1 MKPDIPQ
8 APAPINYP
16 KPVYAWSMVGFLTL
30 AYIFSMLDRYILG
43 YLTKPIKADL
53 GFTDTQMGWL
63 ALAFTL
69 LYAFAAIP
77 FGMLTDR
84 KKRVWIIA
92 LGITIWSLA
101 TVATGIVTNFTSGF
115 TLAFILF
122 FIARMF
128 VGFGEAVMSPAAF
141 SIIGDSFP
149 KERRAKP
156 IAFYSAALFLAS
168 SLTGFIIKFL
178 LGYFETTRTITVPI
192 VGELAPWQM
201 IMIIVGAPGLLVAIL
216 FFFLKEPARTES
228 LQKDDSR
235 YSDAIQFAVTRWK
248 TLLCFVSIFVTMV
261 SIAYVQ
267 FNWLPEMFER
277 TYGEEEWGRRLYA
290 GRNATATLIFAVP
303 TYFAAGI
310 ISDAW
315 SKRGRTDAPFVLAI
329 IGLLIM
335 VPATIIAPLM
345 PTGWSAFGILCIG
358 TIGIGMVSC
367 TGVTALLQI
376 TPGYVRGSIVAYYY
390 LAITLF
396 GGLISPL
403 LVGWLSTSIF
413 GEDRLN
419 LAVAAQPAIY
429 GIPTLLLL
437 PITYRLYRKELALR
451 ESQPV

>member
-1 MKPDIPQ
+1 MSDT
-8 APAPINYP
+8 PIQYP
-16 KPVYAWSMVGFLTL
+16 KPTYAWSMVGFLTL

-84 KKRVWIIA
+84 KKRVWIIS
-92 LGITIWSLA
+92 LGIAVWSLA
-101 TVATGIVTNFTSGF
+101 TVATGLVTNFAATAA
-115 TLAFILF
+115 LAFIFF
-122 FIARMF
+122 FIARLL
-128 VGFGEAVMSPAAF
+128 VGFGEAVLSPAAF

-168 SLTGFIIKFL
+168 SLTGYIIKFL
-178 LGYFETTRTITVPI
+178 LGYFETVGAMTWPI
-192 VGELAPWQM
+192 VGELQPWQM
-201 IMIIVGAPGLLVAIL
+201 ILVIVGTPGLLVAIL
-216 FFFLKEPARTES
+216 FFLLKEPPRTES
-228 LQKDDSR
+228 RQKDDSS
-235 YSDAIQFAVTRWK
+235 YADAINFAMSRWK

-261 SIAYVQ
+261 SIAYAQ

-277 TYGEEEWGRRLYA
+277 TFGEEKWGRGLYA

-303 TYFAAGI
+303 TYFFAGF
-310 ISDAW
+310 ISDEW
-315 SKRGRTDAPFVLAI
+315 SKRGRTDAPFILAI
-329 IGLLIM
+329 IGLFIM

-345 PTGWSAFGILCIG
+345 PTGWTAFGVLCIA
-358 TIGIGMVSC
+358 TIGIGMVSS

-390 LAITLF
+390 LAITML
-396 GGLISPL
+396 GGLVSPL
-403 LVGWLSTSIF
+403 LVGWLSTSVF
-413 GEDRLN
+413 GEANLN
-419 LAVAAQPAIY
+419 LAMATQPALY
-429 GIPTLLLL
+429 GIPTLLLIPL
-437 PITYRLYRKELALR
+437 TYKLYRRELTAREKEEAAA
-451 ESQPV
+451 

>member
-1 MKPDIPQ
+1 MSKAELD
-8 APAPINYP
+8 YP
-16 KPVYAWSMVGFLTL
+16 KPTCAWSMVCFLTL
-30 AYIFSMLDRYILG
+30 AYILSMLDRYILG

-84 KKRVWIIA
+84 KKRVWIIS
-92 LGITIWSLA
+92 LGIAVWSIA
-101 TVATGIVTNFTSGF
+101 TVATGLVTNFASSAA
-115 TLAFILF
+115 LAFTFF
-122 FIARMF
+122 FIARLL

-168 SLTGFIIKFL
+168 SLTGYIIKFL
-178 LGYFETTRTITVPI
+178 LGYFETVGTLTWPI
-192 VGELAPWQM
+192 VGELEPWQM
-201 IMIIVGAPGLLVAIL
+201 ILVIVGAPGLFVSLL
-216 FFFLKEPARTES
+216 FFLLKEPPRTES
-228 LQKDDSR
+228 QQTDESS
-235 YSDAIQFAVTRWK
+235 YADAINFAKSRWK
-248 TLLCFVSIFVTMV
+248 TLICFVSIFVTMV
-261 SIAYVQ
+261 SIAYAQ

-277 TYGEEEWGRRLYA
+277 TYGEENWGRALYA
-290 GRNATATLIFAVP
+290 GRNATATLIFALP
-303 TYFAAGI
+303 TYFVSGV

-315 SKRGRTDAPFVLAI
+315 SGRGRTDAPFILAM
-329 IGLLIM
+329 IGLIIM
-335 VPATIIAPLM
+335 VPATIAAPFM
-345 PTGWSAFGILCIG
+345 PTGWTAFGTLCIA
-358 TIGIGMVSC
+358 TVGIGMVSS

-390 LAITLF
+390 LAITLL
-396 GGLISPL
+396 GGLVSPL

-419 LAVAAQPAIY
+419 LAMAAQPAIY
-429 GIPTLLLL
+429 GIPALLLL
-437 PITYRLYRKELALR
+437 PITYKLYRKELAAR
-451 ESQPV
+451 EAMEA

>member
-1 MKPDIPQ
+1 MSETEIT
-8 APAPINYP
+8 YP

-77 FGMLTDR
+77 FGMLTDH

-92 LGITIWSLA
+92 LGITVWSLA
-101 TVATGIVTNFTSGF
+101 TVATGLVTN
-115 TLAFILF
+115 LAASATMAFVLF
-122 FIARMF
+122 FIARLL
-128 VGFGEAVMSPAAF
+128 VGFGEAVLSPAAF

-168 SLTGFIIKFL
+168 SLTGYIIKFL
-178 LGYFETTRTITVPI
+178 LGYFETAGAMTWPL
-192 VGELAPWQM
+192 VGELQPWQM
-201 IMIIVGAPGLLVAIL
+201 IMVIVGAPGLLVALL
-216 FFFLKEPARTES
+216 FLVLKEPPRTES
-228 LQKDDSR
+228 RQTDDSR
-235 YSDAIQFAVTRWK
+235 YSDAVRFATTRWK
-248 TLLCFVSIFVTMV
+248 TLMCFVSIFVTMV

-277 TYGEEEWGRRLYA
+277 TYGEENWGRGLYA

-303 TYFAAGI
+303 TYFAAGV

-315 SKRGRTDAPFVLAI
+315 SKRGRTDAPFILAI

-345 PTGWSAFGILCIG
+345 PTGWTAFGTLCIG
-358 TIGIGMVSC
+358 TIGIGLVSS

-390 LAITLF
+390 LAITML
-396 GGLISPL
+396 GGLVSPL
-403 LVGWLSTSIF
+403 LVGWLSTSVF
-413 GEDRLN
+413 GEDKLN

-437 PITYRLYRKELALR
+437 PLTYKLYRKELAAR
-451 ESQPV
+451 EALEDII

>member
-1 MKPDIPQ
+1 MTEKSVTSVD
-8 APAPINYP
+8 YP

-30 AYIFSMLDRYILG
+30 AYVFSMLDRYILG

-53 GFTDTQMGWL
+53 GFTDTQIGWL

-84 KKRVWIIA
+84 KRRLWIIA
-92 LGITIWSLA
+92 FGITVWCLA
-101 TVATGIVTNFTSGF
+101 TVATGLVTNFASSAA
-115 TLAFILF
+115 LAFALF

-128 VGFGEAVMSPAAF
+128 VGLGEAVMSPAAF

-168 SLTGFIIKFL
+168 SLTGFIVKFL
-178 LGYFETTRTITVPI
+178 LPIFEGTGPQTFPI
-192 VGELAPWQM
+192 IGALQPWQM
-201 IMIIVGAPGLLVAIL
+201 IMVVVGAPGLLVALL
-216 FFFLKEPARTES
+216 FFVLKEPPRTES
-228 LQKDDSR
+228 TQKDDSR
-235 YSDAIQFAVTRWK
+235 YSDAIIFAKSRWA
-248 TLLCFVSIFVTMV
+248 TLACFVSIFVTMV
-261 SIAYVQ
+261 SIAYAQ

-277 TYGEEEWGRRLYA
+277 TYGEENWGRALYA
-290 GRNATATLIFAVP
+290 GRNAAATLIFALP
-303 TYFAAGI
+303 TYLLTGF

-315 SKRGRTDAPFVLAI
+315 SARGRTEAPFLLAI
-329 IGLLIM
+329 IGLFIM
-335 VPATIIAPLM
+335 VPATVLAPFM
-345 PTGWSAFGILCIG
+345 PTGWTSFGVLCIA

-376 TPGYVRGSIVAYYY
+376 TPGYVRGSVVAYYY
-390 LAITLF
+390 LAITLL

-403 LVGWLSTSIF
+403 LVGWLSTSVF

-419 LAVAAQPAIY
+419 VAMAVQPAIY

-437 PITYRLYRKELALR
+437 PLTYRLYRKELAAR
-451 ESQPV
+451 DNANA

>member
-1 MKPDIPQ
+1 MNETTASTDV
-8 APAPINYP
+8 ALEYP

-53 GFTDTQMGWL
+53 GFSDTQMGWL

-77 FGMLTDR
+77 FGMLADR

-92 LGITIWSLA
+92 LGITVWSLA
-101 TVATGIVTNFTSGF
+101 TVATGLVTNLAGSFTM
-115 TLAFILF
+115 AFVLF
-122 FIARMF
+122 FIVRLF

-178 LGYFETTRTITVPI
+178 LGYFETTGAMTWPI
-192 VGELAPWQM
+192 VGELQPWQM
-201 IMIIVGAPGLLVAIL
+201 IMVIVGAPGLLVALL
-216 FFFLKEPARTES
+216 FLVLKEPLRTES
-228 LQKDDSR
+228 CQTDDSR
-235 YSDAIQFAVTRWK
+235 YSDAVRFAITRWK
-248 TLLCFVSIFVTMV
+248 TLMCFVSIFVTMV

-277 TYGEEEWGRRLYA
+277 TYGEENWGRGLYA
-290 GRNATATLIFAVP
+290 GRNAAATLIFALP
-303 TYFAAGI
+303 TYFAAGV

-315 SKRGRTDAPFVLAI
+315 SKRGRTDAPFILAI

-335 VPATIIAPLM
+335 VPATIAAPLM
-345 PTGWSAFGILCIG
+345 PTGWTAFGTLCIA
-358 TIGIGMVSC
+358 TVGIGLVSS

-390 LAITLF
+390 LAITLL
-396 GGLISPL
+396 GGLVSPL
-403 LVGWLSTSIF
+403 LVGWLSTSVF
-413 GEDRLN
+413 GEDKLN

-437 PITYRLYRKELALR
+437 PITYRLYRKELAAR
-451 ESQPV
+451 EAQEA

>member
-1 MKPDIPQ
+1 MNDVRDSSVGPE
-8 APAPINYP
+8 YP
-16 KPVYAWSMVGFLTL
+16 KPIFAWSMVGFLTL

-84 KKRVWIIA
+84 KRRVWIIA
-92 LGITIWSLA
+92 LGISVWSLA
-101 TVATGIVTNFTSGF
+101 TVATGIVTNFVDGIA
-115 TLAFILF
+115 LAFIVF

-168 SLTGFIIKFL
+168 ALTGYIIKFM
-178 LGYFETTRTITVPI
+178 LGYFETRGAMVWPI
-192 VGELAPWQM
+192 VGELQPWQM
-201 IMIIVGAPGLLVAIL
+201 ILVIVGAPGMLVAIL

-228 LQKDDSR
+228 AQTDDSR
-235 YSDAIQFAVTRWK
+235 YSDAWRFARTRWK

-277 TYGEEEWGRRLYA
+277 TYGEENWGRGLYA

-303 TYFAAGI
+303 TYFIAGI
-310 ISDAW
+310 VSDAW
-315 SKRGRTDAPFVLAI
+315 SKRGRADAPFILAI
-329 IGLLIM
+329 IGLFIM
-335 VPATIIAPLM
+335 VPATIMAPLM
-345 PTGWSAFGILCIG
+345 PTGWTAFSLLCIG
-358 TIGIGMVSC
+358 TVGIGMVSC

-390 LAITLF
+390 LAITLM
-396 GGLISPL
+396 GGLVSPL

-413 GEDRLN
+413 GEAHLN
-419 LAVAAQPAIY
+419 LAVATQAALY
-429 GIPTLLLL
+429 GIPTMLLI
-437 PITYRLYRKELALR
+437 PVTHRLYCAELSKLDA
-451 ESQPV
+451 

>member
-1 MKPDIPQ
+1 MSETEIT
-8 APAPINYP
+8 YP

-77 FGMLTDR
+77 FGMLTDH

-92 LGITIWSLA
+92 LGITVWSLA
-101 TVATGIVTNFTSGF
+101 TVATGLVTN
-115 TLAFILF
+115 LAASATMAFVLF
-122 FIARMF
+122 FIARLL
-128 VGFGEAVMSPAAF
+128 VGFGEAVLSPAAF

-168 SLTGFIIKFL
+168 SLTGYIIKFL
-178 LGYFETTRTITVPI
+178 LGYFETAGAMTWPL
-192 VGELAPWQM
+192 VGELQPWQM
-201 IMIIVGAPGLLVAIL
+201 IMVIVGAPGLLVALL
-216 FFFLKEPARTES
+216 FLVLKEPPRTES
-228 LQKDDSR
+228 RQMDDSR
-235 YSDAIQFAVTRWK
+235 YSDAVRFATTRWK
-248 TLLCFVSIFVTMV
+248 TLMCFVSIFVTMV

-277 TYGEEEWGRRLYA
+277 TYGEENWGRGLYA

-303 TYFAAGI
+303 TYFAAGV

-315 SKRGRTDAPFVLAI
+315 SKRGRTDAPFILAI

-345 PTGWSAFGILCIG
+345 PTGWTAFGTLCIG
-358 TIGIGMVSC
+358 TIGIGLVSS

-390 LAITLF
+390 LAITML
-396 GGLISPL
+396 GGLVSPL
-403 LVGWLSTSIF
+403 LVGWLSTSVF
-413 GEDRLN
+413 GEDKLN

-437 PITYRLYRKELALR
+437 PLTYKLYRKELAAR
-451 ESQPV
+451 EALEDII

>member
-1 MKPDIPQ
+1 MSTAKVD
-8 APAPINYP
+8 YP
-16 KPVYAWSMVGFLTL
+16 KPVYAWSMVGFLTV

-84 KKRVWIIA
+84 KKRVWIIS
-92 LGITIWSLA
+92 LGITVWSLA
-101 TVATGIVTNFTSGF
+101 TVATGLVTNFASSAA
-115 TLAFILF
+115 LAFVFF
-122 FIARMF
+122 FIARLL

-168 SLTGFIIKFL
+168 SLTGYIIKFL
-178 LGYFETTRTITVPI
+178 LGYFETAGAMVWPV
-192 VGELAPWQM
+192 VGELQPWQM
-201 IMIIVGAPGLLVAIL
+201 ILVIVGAPGLLVSVL
-216 FFFLKEPARTES
+216 FFFLKEPRRTES
-228 LQKDDSR
+228 QQKDDSS
-235 YSDAIQFAVTRWK
+235 YADAINFAMSRWK

-261 SIAYVQ
+261 SVAYAQ

-277 TYGEEEWGRRLYA
+277 TYGEDEWGRALYA

-303 TYFAAGI
+303 TYFLSGF
-310 ISDAW
+310 ISDEW
-315 SKRGRTDAPFVLAI
+315 SKRGRTDAPFILAM
-329 IGLLIM
+329 IGLFIL
-335 VPATIIAPLM
+335 VPATIIAPFM
-345 PTGWSAFGILCIG
+345 PTGWTAFGILCIA
-358 TIGIGMVSC
+358 TIGIGMVSS

-390 LAITLF
+390 LAITLL

-403 LVGWLSTSIF
+403 LVGWLSTNVF

-419 LAVAAQPAIY
+419 LAMAAQPAIY
-429 GIPTLLLL
+429 GIPALLLL
-437 PITYRLYRKELALR
+437 PLTYKLYRKELAAR
-451 ESQPV
+451 EMAEA

>member
-1 MKPDIPQ
+1 MSDTS
-8 APAPINYP
+8 INYP
-16 KPVYAWSMVGFLTL
+16 KPTYAWSMVGFLTL

-53 GFTDTQMGWL
+53 GFSDTQMGWL

-92 LGITIWSLA
+92 LGITVWSIA
-101 TVATGIVTNFTSGF
+101 TVATGLVTNFAATAA
-115 TLAFILF
+115 LAFIFF
-122 FIARMF
+122 FIARLL

-168 SLTGFIIKFL
+168 SLTGYIIKFL
-178 LGYFETTRTITVPI
+178 LGYFETAGSMTWPI
-192 VGELAPWQM
+192 VGELEPWQM
-201 IMIIVGAPGLLVAIL
+201 IMVIVGAPGLLVALL
-216 FFFLKEPARTES
+216 FLLLKEPPRTES
-228 LQKDDSR
+228 RQRDDSS
-235 YSDAIQFAVTRWK
+235 YADAINFAMTRWK

-261 SIAYVQ
+261 SIAYAQ

-277 TYGEEEWGRRLYA
+277 TFGEENWGRGLYA

-303 TYFAAGI
+303 TYFASGF

-315 SKRGRTDAPFVLAI
+315 SKRGRTDAPFILAI
-329 IGLLIM
+329 IGLFIM
-335 VPATIIAPLM
+335 VPATIIAPFM
-345 PTGWSAFGILCIG
+345 PTGWTAFGTLCIA
-358 TIGIGMVSC
+358 TIGIGMVSS

-390 LAITLF
+390 LAITLL
-396 GGLISPL
+396 GGLVSPL
-403 LVGWLSTSIF
+403 LVGWLSTSVF
-413 GEDRLN
+413 GEANLN
-419 LAVAAQPAIY
+419 LAMATQPAIY
-429 GIPTLLLL
+429 GIPTLLLI
-437 PITYRLYRKELALR
+437 PITYRLYRKELDAR
-451 ESQPV
+451 EAQELATGNA

>member
-1 MKPDIPQ
+1 MSDVHTT
-8 APAPINYP
+8 ADYP

-53 GFTDTQMGWL
+53 GFSDTQMGWL

-92 LGITIWSLA
+92 LGISVWSLA
-101 TVATGIVTNFTSGF
+101 TVATGIVTNFTDGF
-115 TLAFILF
+115 IMAFVVF
-122 FIARMF
+122 FLARMF

-168 SLTGFIIKFL
+168 SLTGYIIKFL
-178 LGYFETTRTITVPI
+178 LPRFEAAGATVWPI
-192 VGELAPWQM
+192 VGELEPWQM
-201 IMIIVGAPGLLVAIL
+201 ILIVVGAPGMLVAIL
-216 FFFLKEPARTES
+216 FFFLKEPPRTES
-228 LQKDDSR
+228 LATDDKSYSAAIRFAASR
-235 YSDAIQFAVTRWK
+235 WP

-277 TYGEEEWGRRLYA
+277 TFGEESWGRAQYA
-290 GRNATATLIFAVP
+290 GRNATATLLFAVP
-303 TYFAAGI
+303 TYFVSGI
-310 ISDAW
+310 VSDAW
-315 SKRGRTDAPFVLAI
+315 SKRGRTDAPFILAI

-335 VPATIIAPLM
+335 VPATIAAPLM
-345 PTGWSAFGILCIG
+345 PTGWSAFGVLCLS
-358 TIGIGMVSC
+358 TVGIGMVSC

-390 LAITLF
+390 LAITLL

-413 GEDRLN
+413 GESNLN
-419 LAVAAQPAIY
+419 LAVATQAALY
-429 GIPTLLLL
+429 GIPTILLV
-437 PITYRLYRKELALR
+437 PITYRLYRKELAAR
-451 ESQPV
+451 VATDA

>member
-1 MKPDIPQ
+1 MNETQ
-8 APAPINYP
+8 LNYP
-16 KPVYAWSMVGFLTL
+16 KPSYAWSMVGFLTL

-92 LGITIWSLA
+92 LGIAVWSLA
-101 TVATGIVTNFTSGF
+101 TAATGIVTNFAASAA
-115 TLAFILF
+115 LAFIFF
-122 FIARMF
+122 FIARLM

-168 SLTGFIIKFL
+168 SLTGYIIKFL
-178 LGYFETTRTITVPI
+178 LGYFETKGAMLWPI
-192 VGELAPWQM
+192 IGSLEPWQM
-201 IMIIVGAPGLLVAIL
+201 IMVIVGLPGLLVAIL
-216 FFFLKEPARTES
+216 FFFLKEPPRTES
-228 LQKDDSR
+228 FQKEDSS
-235 YSDAIQFAVTRWK
+235 YTDAINFAKSRWK

-261 SIAYVQ
+261 SIAYAQ

-277 TYGEEEWGRRLYA
+277 TYGEENWGRGLYA

-303 TYFAAGI
+303 TYFFSGFV
-310 ISDAW
+310 SDAW
-315 SKRGRTDAPFVLAI
+315 SKRGRTDAPFILAI
-329 IGLLIM
+329 IGMFIM
-335 VPATIIAPLM
+335 VPSTIAAPFM
-345 PTGWSAFGILCIG
+345 PTGWLAFGTLCIA
-358 TIGIGMVSC
+358 TIGIGMISS

-390 LAITLF
+390 LAITLL
-396 GGLISPL
+396 GGLVSPL
-403 LVGWLSTSIF
+403 LVGWLSTSVF
-413 GEDRLN
+413 GEDKLN
-419 LAVAAQPAIY
+419 LAMATQPALY

-437 PITYRLYRKELALR
+437 PLTYRLYLR
-451 ESQPV
+451 ELTAREKGEGLV